1 MLIHGVVNKTLRR
14 FYASEAKNNDNLT
27 ENVFAVHRLGHG
39 VFMGAA
45 MPDIM
50 SYVISFKNTFPL
62 SGVSKVIVYV
72 DAVIVTVFFAGMANR
87 VY

>member
-1 MLIHGVVNKTLRR
+1 MNKTLRR

-27 ENVFAVHRLGHG
+27 ENVFAVHRLEHG

-62 SGVSKVIVYV
+62 SGVSKAVVYIN
-72 DAVIVTVFFAGMANR
+72 AVIVTGVLLAWRMGFIKNCKI
-87 VY
+87 